1 MCQTYINLD
10 DVNNDVSVSKGIPN
24 VIVDNISGRI
34 LAHDLKEQ
42 QFFERQVYC
51 DTLANAWV
59 HPAVISIL
67 CLHVHFTFVF
77 PLSYSLVIIFMP
89 YLVLLIVVIN

>member
-51 DTLANAWV
+51 DTLANA
-59 HPAVISIL
+59 
-67 CLHVHFTFVF
+67 
-77 PLSYSLVIIFMP
+77 
-89 YLVLLIVVIN
+89 